1 MDENFIRESYQHE
14 PVSRLLFFF
23 FCFLTNHPIIF
34 FLFFLFYLQDES
46 EDYIK
51 RQQLRELAMLNSNF
65 KEESPGPSGSVS
77 PFNTSGMKRAKTG
90 R

>member
-1 MDENFIRESYQHE
+1 MFVFSSQVFVWI
-14 PVSRLLFFF
+14 V
-23 FCFLTNHPIIF
+23 
-34 FLFFLFYLQDES
+34 QDES

-51 RQQLRELAMLNSNF
+51 RQQLRELALLNSNF
-65 KEESPGPSGSVS
+65 REESPGPSGGGSVS